1 MDFISIFWNRDFLSF
16 NLRPILIM
24 CETQAAWQVCCN
36 GHYDTGHVTL
46 VLVWF
51 MVVLLHMYFPC
62 RCAILDC
69 SEQACEKMPGLDHC
83 RQGAHI
89 MCTCEDPSKKIPDFA
104 LKFIRQVLKC
114 NILRFHLHITIQ
126 SHCNGLNFSFGNN
139 WKWFLLAHPPLLS
152 SKYAFVIKSF

>member
-1 MDFISIFWNRDFLSF
+1 M
-16 NLRPILIM
+16 
-24 CETQAAWQVCCN
+24 CCN

-51 MVVLLHMYFPC
+51 MVVLLNMYFPC

-139 WKWFLLAHPPLLS
+139 WKWFLVSTGTSTSIVFKICICHNIFLNLVS
-152 SKYAFVIKSF
+152 

>member
-1 MDFISIFWNRDFLSF
+1 
-16 NLRPILIM
+16 
-24 CETQAAWQVCCN
+24 
-36 GHYDTGHVTL
+36 
-46 VLVWF
+46 
-51 MVVLLHMYFPC
+51 
-62 RCAILDC
+62 
-69 SEQACEKMPGLDHC
+69 
-83 RQGAHI
+83 

-139 WKWFLLAHPPLLS
+139 LKWFLLAHPPVLS